1 MTKKTTNTTKFK
13 EELTENQADNFPV
26 IKNFCDSKTYRRD
39 YNKALKFAN
48 KKKGFR
54 EIYTM
59 VDTETNRTAYLK
71 GLHFVNRFGF
81 CVLGV
86 K

>member
-1 MTKKTTNTTKFK
+1 MNKLKFK
-13 EELTENQADNFPV
+13 EVLTENQADNFP
-26 IKNFCDSKTYRRD
+26 IFKNFCESSSYKED
-39 YNKALKFAN
+39 YEKALKYA
-48 KKKGFR
+48 KRGIR
-54 EIYTM
+54 EVYTM
-59 VDTETNRTAYLK
+59 VDTETNRTAYWK